1 MPKGRGFMRRS
12 WVNKWALV
20 SVFKKEGVAD
30 FCRRLVAAGYGIL
43 STGGTARHLREAG
56 IAVTEVSDYTG
67 FPEMLEGRVKTLH
80 PRIHAGV
87 LARREDESHMATIA
101 EHGIDRIDV
110 VVVNLYPFRE
120 TIARPGVTFAEAI
133 EMIDIGGPSLL
144 RAAAKNHRG
153 CLPVVDPAD
162 YAWLGDALAS
172 GRELTAAERTRLAA
186 KVFAETSAYDAAIAA
201 YLEAAATR
209 AATEAGKAQAGGAQ
223 AETAAKAD
231 TPAQAE
237 ASVTWPPL
245 YQVSFVHKQALRYG
259 ENPHQQAHFYA
270 DADASPATI
279 AGARQLQGK
288 ELSYNNIQDAD
299 AALQILRALDDL
311 ERPAAVA
318 VKHMNPCGVGLG
330 ATLDEAFAR
339 AFEADS
345 VSIFG
350 GIIALNRTVE
360 AELAERLA
368 GMFLEIILAPG
379 FTAQALER
387 LARKKN
393 LRLLEVD
400 MEQPLW
406 RPGDHL
412 LRRVSGGLLVQEVN
426 VGDIGADEWQVVTRR
441 QPTEAEWEALRFGW
455 RIVRFVKSNAIV
467 LANSEMTL
475 GIGAGQM
482 NRVGAAK
489 IAIEQAGSRAKGS
502 VLASDAFFPM
512 RDTVDTAAAA
522 GVTAIV
528 QPGGSIKDKES
539 IEAADEHG
547 IAMVFTGR
555 RHFLH

>member
-1 MPKGRGFMRRS
+1 M
-12 WVNKWALV
+12 NKWALV
-20 SVFKKEGVAD
+20 SVFDKQGVAD
-30 FCRRLVAAGYGIL
+30 FCRCLVAAGFGIL

-56 IAVTEVSDYTG
+56 LAVTEVSDYTG

-80 PRIHAGV
+80 PRVHGGV
-87 LARREDESHMATIA
+87 LARRDDPSHMAAIA

-120 TIARPGVTFAEAI
+120 TVARPDVTFAEAV

-144 RAAAKNHRG
+144 RAAAKNHGG

-162 YAWLGDALAS
+162 YVWLGEALAS
-172 GRELTAAERTRLAA
+172 GRELTAAERARLAA
-186 KVFAETSAYDAAIAA
+186 KVFAETAAYDAAIAA

-209 AATEAGKAQAGGAQ
+209 DGRSEQKGEPQGRPLAEQGPDQPAGAP
-223 AETAAKAD
+223 AD
-231 TPAQAE
+231 AP
-237 ASVTWPPL
+237 WPPL

-259 ENPHQQAHFYA
+259 ENPHQRAHFYA

-311 ERPAAVA
+311 GQPAAVA

-330 ATLDEAFAR
+330 ATLNEAFDR
-339 AFEADS
+339 AYEADS

-350 GIIALNRTVE
+350 GIVALNRAVE

-368 GMFLEIILAPG
+368 SMFLEIVVAPG
-379 FTAQALER
+379 FSEQARER
-387 LARKKN
+387 LGRKKN
-393 LRLLEVD
+393 LRLLEIDVTR
-400 MEQPLW
+400 PLW

-426 VGDIGADEWQVVTRR
+426 IGDAGADAWRVVTRR
-441 QPTEAEWEALRFGW
+441 QPTEEEWRALRFGW

-467 LANSEMTL
+467 LANSVMTL

-489 IAIEQAGSRAKGS
+489 LAIEQAGPRAAGS